1 MAPSFRTPPLAFSQ
15 RHLVEPRSNRY
26 PWSPCHVAHAFFPRE
41 SIEAIP
47 RGDTG
52 WPRGKGLGELV
63 YDEKGDGI
71 RANEVKATRFS
82 SFFFLSSRWIDLG
95 SEFEEK
101 RGLCIIG

>member
-1 MAPSFRTPPLAFSQ
+1 MSRCSRIFSTRVHRGDPS
-15 RHLVEPRSNRY
+15 
-26 PWSPCHVAHAFFPRE
+26 
-41 SIEAIP
+41 
-47 RGDTG
+47 GDTG